1 VSAAVE
7 PARRSLLTAVR
18 ADTERLL
25 TEADARGAELLEQAD
40 AQGPALVAQARA
52 EGEAAA
58 ALEGAQE
65 RGQARRSARSAV
77 LAAQRTLQEELHR
90 RAQEA
95 AQELRAGPSYPA
107 LLDRLEAAAREQ
119 LGAEPTVTRDAPDSG
134 GVLASRGDRSV
145 DYSLDA
151 LVRRCL
157 DGLGTKVERLWS

>member
-1 VSAAVE
+1 MSVAVD

-18 ADTERLL
+18 ADTERVLA
-25 TEADARGAELLEQAD
+25 EADSRATELLEQAE
-40 AQGPALVAQARA
+40 AQGAVLVAQARA

-65 RGQARRSARSAV
+65 QTHAWRSARSAV
-77 LAAQRTLQEELHR
+77 LAAQRALHDELGQ
-90 RAQEA
+90 RAREA

-107 LLDRLEAAAREQ
+107 LLDRLETVAREQ
-119 LGAEPTVTRDAPDSG
+119 LGADATVTRDAPGSG
-134 GVLASRGDRSV
+134 GVLASRGDRLV

-157 DGLGTKVERLWS
+157 DGLGTKMGRLWS